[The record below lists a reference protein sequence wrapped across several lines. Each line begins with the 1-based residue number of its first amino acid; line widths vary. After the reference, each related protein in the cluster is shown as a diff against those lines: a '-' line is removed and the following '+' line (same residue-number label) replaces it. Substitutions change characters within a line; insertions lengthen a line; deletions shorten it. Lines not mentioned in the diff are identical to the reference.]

1 MTQMTKFEI
10 KSGDFTFSHVRG
22 HQWQVT
28 WNDQHFAYVSYDAVR
43 RALAAA

>member
-1 MTQMTKFEI
+1 MTILEI

-28 WNDQHFAYVSYDAVR
+28 LNGQHFAYVSYDAVR